1 MSSYTWSRR
10 STKPMDFREALA
22 VRTGTD
28 LEHFDDFHRDD
39 EGEHDEERGDRD
51 EQGVGED
58 LGLQAPRLLRVGA
71 RELPHDEEQEQG
83 RDRGGAEDE
92 AGDQARSHQVAAE
105 ELAARREPLAFGTEF
120 RVVLIAAVRAGTRAR
135 IRVHRLHLPVR
146 SRLDLAQAFEELVDV
161 AVHGVAR
168 VWLRLR

>member
-1 MSSYTWSRR
+1 MLSCTWSRR
-10 STKPMDFREALA
+10 STRPMDFREALA

-71 RELPHDEEQEQG
+71 RELPHDEEQDQG
-83 RDRGGAEDE
+83 RDRGGAEAPREKRRRDCHYSRDHCGPSALLLDNDVRTYLNAFLTRRFFE
-92 AGDQARSHQVAAE
+92 NGNVGLWE
-105 ELAARREPLAFGTEF
+105 EGWAVSSFEEPRRRP
-120 RVVLIAAVRAGTRAR
+120 RAR
-135 IRVHRLHLPVR
+135 TR
-146 SRLDLAQAFEELVDV
+146 SGR
-161 AVHGVAR
+161 R
-168 VWLRLR
+168 